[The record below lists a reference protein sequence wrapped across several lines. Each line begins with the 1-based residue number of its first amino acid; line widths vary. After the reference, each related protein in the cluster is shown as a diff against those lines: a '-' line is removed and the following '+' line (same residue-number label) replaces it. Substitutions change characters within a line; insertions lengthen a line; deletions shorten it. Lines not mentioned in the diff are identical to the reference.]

1 MKTLI
6 VDDEP
11 INLKLFIKYMQLYG
25 QCVPAMNGQEAVE
38 KFKHALDVNI
48 PFELVLLDIMMPQV
62 DGHEALRNIRSLEN
76 EYNIP
81 TENRVKII
89 MTTALSDFKNV
100 QTAFNELA
108 DGYLVKPIDKP
119 KLIQEIN
126 KLCNTNLS

>member
-48 PFELVLLDIMMPQV
+48 PFDLVLLDIMMPQV
-62 DGHEALRNIRSLEN
+62 DGHEALRTIRNLEN

-126 KLCNTNLS
+126 KLCGTQLA